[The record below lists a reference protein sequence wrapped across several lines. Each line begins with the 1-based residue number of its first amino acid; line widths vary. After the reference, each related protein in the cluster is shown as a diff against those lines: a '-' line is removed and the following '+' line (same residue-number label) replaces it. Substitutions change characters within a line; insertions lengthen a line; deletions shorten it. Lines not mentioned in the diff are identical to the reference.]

1 MTTSSRKPASVPGA
15 GDILAVPTDVRGTT
29 VRDTGAPDTAAD
41 RAQVLSKEEIK
52 NRPGGE
58 DVEKAAM
65 TFVIEQGGSIADAEQ
80 AIEALRSGPAALFV
94 RRIGSI
100 DEALELLRRLD
111 ARISPTEDRSA

>member
-15 GDILAVPTDVRGTT
+15 GDILAAPADARGASAHPSARNT
-29 VRDTGAPDTAAD
+29 AD
-41 RAQVLSKEEIK
+41 RAQALSREEMK
-52 NRPGGE
+52 DRTGGE

-80 AIEALRSGPAALFV
+80 AVEALRSGPAALFV
-94 RRIGSI
+94 RRVGSV

-111 ARISPTEDRSA
+111 ARISPTDDRSA